1 MPRPR
6 EVPSEAVPVMMIDYM
21 GLSLDTTIFGISS
34 GVWLFAKKPRPVGS
48 GAQRSV
54 PDSRCSH
61 EILRLEAPIQD
72 FSRYVAPEY
81 DFEASGCRKARAPSF
96 STGRQSRFATISAS
110 PSFRRPAQQ
119 CRPSHGIW
127 HRTARMPRHEPRQ
140 TGDALPFRG
149 ARAAGQALPHRSGRA
164 CAEQRLARFQQID
177 CYCRIGGQSLSMVNF
192 SGRAMGTA
200 AGPRTDT

>member
-48 GAQRSV
+48 GAQRSI

-72 FSRYVAPEY
+72 FSRYVVPEY
-81 DFEASGCRKARAPSF
+81 AFEASGCRKARAIIFYGPPIAI
-96 STGRQSRFATISAS
+96 R
-110 PSFRRPAQQ
+110 
-119 CRPSHGIW
+119 
-127 HRTARMPRHEPRQ
+127 
-140 TGDALPFRG
+140 D
-149 ARAAGQALPHRSGRA
+149 
-164 CAEQRLARFQQID
+164 
-177 CYCRIGGQSLSMVNF
+177 NF
-192 SGRAMGTA
+192 
-200 AGPRTDT
+200 